1 MLITETPIKTNAMSH
16 SLSLIHKKH
25 SSKEKK
31 QKKEDTV
38 TKIRLCS
45 DKTLALKGNRARQFH
60 K

>member
-25 SSKEKK
+25 SSKEEK
-31 QKKEDTV
+31 QKKDTV
-38 TKIRLCS
+38 TEIRLCS